1 MIDDQVAGLRKSARL
16 MRIPVFMWGA
26 VLWFWHPE
34 RKKILQCRKADRWI
48 WIINYK
54 VRSQAQRRTIAK

>member
-34 RKKILQCRKADRWI
+34 RKKILQCRKADR
-48 WIINYK
+48 
-54 VRSQAQRRTIAK
+54 